1 MVTTDVEIVIRV
13 IDMQITV
20 DRIEEN
26 IIVFVTQ
33 DGKTFEIHKD
43 IFPALSEGDVITA
56 SVDDSVNNM
65 KKQELNTRLQ
75 NLFNK

>member
-1 MVTTDVEIVIRV
+1 
-13 IDMQITV
+13 MQITV

-33 DGKTFEIHKD
+33 DGKTFEISKD
-43 IFPALSEGDVITA
+43 IFPTLKEGDIISA
-56 SVDDSVNNM
+56 NVDVSATQV

>member
-1 MVTTDVEIVIRV
+1 MATTDVEIVIRV

-33 DGKTFEIHKD
+33 DGKTFEIPKD
-43 IFPALSEGDVITA
+43 IFTTLSEGDVITV
-56 SVDDSVNNM
+56 SVDASVNNM